1 MKAFLAPNARK
12 SFGAKKNMVRH
23 LNTVH
28 KASEGGSDRNLDE
41 PHNEL
46 TKNNIPYMDMN
57 SVNLENLLVMPLDPL
72 N

>member
-1 MKAFLAPNARK
+1 
-12 SFGAKKNMVRH
+12 MVRH

-28 KASEGGSDRNLDE
+28 KAPEGGSDRNLDE

-46 TKNNIPYMDMN
+46 RLNNIPYMDVN
-57 SVNLENLLVMPLDPL
+57 SVNLENLLVMPVDPL